1 MRSGSRVPIEMECAT
16 VSEGYTM
23 NGGYRL
29 MSGFVLLA
37 TMPIWG
43 CAQAFLGAGDFLSTF
58 GDGLY
63 SIGSCLSPLEPI
75 ELNEVFDKA
84 PVVTWTDG
92 MTEITDAAQPDVQ
105 AFLDEKL
112 GEDVT
117 PIDYRSLRFQHLGSL
132 SRGEVIRVEAMSDVV
147 YRVAL
152 YDADYTLIPAGSLHD
167 FTGQRRALEIP
178 IARDTLASYLRL
190 DLRFLSETNQP
201 MILLTRLGV
210 MSRPEPR
217 GQTVMLNF
225 GGQEDVIFRS
235 GYLIP
240 ARVGTIDDPVIRQ
253 IAARQFRSVFAPYN
267 LTVLTDADPLPAAPF
282 SAIHIGP
289 AELSTYN
296 YGLAEFIDSRNA
308 YPDDIAVVDTNQ
320 PALDIARLLGPETFG
335 RAIGMIAAHE
345 MGHLLGLE
353 HVSDPDA
360 LMTGAQCQGTGADI
374 ERMLRRQFKRAPI
387 IMAVADLR
395 QWVVGYQDAA
405 AELLE
410 MIGAAGPNGEKPND

>member
-1 MRSGSRVPIEMECAT
+1 MNSGYKILVVC
-16 VSEGYTM
+16 
-23 NGGYRL
+23 
-29 MSGFVLLA
+29 VLSVGLLVA
-37 TMPIWG
+37 G
-43 CAQAFLGAGDFLSTF
+43 CAQGLIDLGDSLSTF

-63 SIGSCLSPLEPI
+63 SLGSCLSPLEPI
-75 ELNEVFDKA
+75 ELNEVFGKA
-84 PVVTWTDG
+84 PVIAWADG

-117 PIDYRSLRFQHLGSL
+117 PIDYRSLRFQQIGPL

-152 YDADYTLIPAGSLHD
+152 YDADYKLIPAGSLHD
-167 FTGQRRALEIP
+167 FTGQRRTLEIP
-178 IARDTLASYLRL
+178 IVRDTPAGYLRL

-201 MILLTRLGV
+201 MIRLTRLGV
-210 MSRPEPR
+210 VSRPEPR
-217 GQTVMLNF
+217 EQTVMLNF

-253 IAARQFRSVFAPYN
+253 IAASQFRSVYAPYN
-267 LTVLTDADPLPAAPF
+267 LTVLTDADPPPPEPF
-282 SAIHIGP
+282 SVIYIGP

-320 PALDIARLLGPETFG
+320 PALDIARLLGSETFG
-335 RAIGMIAAHE
+335 RAIAMIAAHE

-360 LMTGAQCQGTGADI
+360 LMTGAQCQGTGADV
-374 ERMLRRQFKRAPI
+374 ERMLRRQLKRAPI
-387 IMAVADLR
+387 ILAVVDLQ

-405 AELLE
+405 AELLGTV
-410 MIGAAGPNGEKPND
+410 GAAIVTGTPND